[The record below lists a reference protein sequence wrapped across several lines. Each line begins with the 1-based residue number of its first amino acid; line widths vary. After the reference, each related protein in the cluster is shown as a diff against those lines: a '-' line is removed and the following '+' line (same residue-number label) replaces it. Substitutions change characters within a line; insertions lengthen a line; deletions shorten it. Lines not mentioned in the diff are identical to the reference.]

1 MSLYEIVHNKVHKK
15 EQISDENQVFVYK
28 QLNSEKNDFYE
39 INIKQ
44 ISYEESAAI
53 AIFLTNMN
61 NTVKMMQLENK
72 ILE

>member
-1 MSLYEIVHNKVHKK
+1 MYKK
-15 EQISDENQVFVYK
+15 EQISDHNNVFLYK

-44 ISYEESAAI
+44 IAYEESSAI